1 VCDEAEMVEFC
12 CVEVPMIAVPT
23 TTVSIL
29 GGNTSSDFG
38 DVLDSETVATS
49 GIPASIV
56 EGRQVVA
63 TESDPQARIIRY
75 YTGRLPNGTVVN
87 DSQRIRDEVTGEIYS
102 IDNVTRP
109 RNPVIPQDVR
119 LDLRRVE

>member
-1 VCDEAEMVEFC
+1 
-12 CVEVPMIAVPT
+12 MIAIPT

-29 GGNTSSDFG
+29 GGSASSDFG
-38 DVLDSETVATS
+38 DPIEGTTVAAS

-56 EGRQVVA
+56 EGRQTVA
-63 TESDPQARIIRY
+63 TESDPQARVVRY
-75 YTGRLPNGTVVN
+75 YTGRLPNGTEVN
-87 DSQRIRDEVTGEIYS
+87 DSQRIRDDVTGDIYS